1 MGKKSAIKEEH
12 QYNQLS
18 KIAQNLRNEIFNLE
32 DSFKTTVEDTKDKVN
47 SVEEEVVNNRMK
59 VEKAVYANKNNQ
71 FRINQAE
78 NKIKQLPEISEKTEK
93 TIERV
98 DETEKHLGDLDGWV
112 NNLDS
117 ALEQQHY
124 DIQDTGAE
132 VGHQKIQITLLESNL
147 TALDEKFNKSDKN
160 AKAFKQQLI
169 ARTNLIGAKEKN
181 LEEKVSDI
189 EQAST
194 DFTNMINNV
203 SSDVANH
210 HIAFETGLR
219 TASTSAAY
227 AKQTASQT
235 KNTLDAFM
243 KRSNRSSQT
252 LFGKINRQNDLLA
265 FLMNKV
271 QKLEKTLEEQ
281 SK

>member
-1 MGKKSAIKEEH
+1 MG
-12 QYNQLS
+12 
-18 KIAQNLRNEIFNLE
+18 
-32 DSFKTTVEDTKDKVN
+32 VN

-59 VEKAVYANKNNQ
+59 VEKAVYANK
-71 FRINQAE
+71 
-78 NKIKQLPEISEKTEK
+78 IKQLPEINEKTEK

-189 EQAST
+189 QQAST

-235 KNTLDAFM
+235 KNALDAFM

-271 QKLEKTLEEQ
+271 QKLEKTIEEQ

>member
-1 MGKKSAIKEEH
+1 M
-12 QYNQLS
+12 
-18 KIAQNLRNEIFNLE
+18 
-32 DSFKTTVEDTKDKVN
+32 
-47 SVEEEVVNNRMK
+47 
-59 VEKAVYANKNNQ
+59 
-71 FRINQAE
+71 
-78 NKIKQLPEISEKTEK
+78 
-93 TIERV
+93 ERV
-98 DETEKHLGDLDGWV
+98 EETEKHLGDLDGWV

-147 TALDEKFNKSDKN
+147 TSLDEKFNKSDKN

-169 ARTNLIGAKEKN
+169 ARTNLIGAKEQN
-181 LEEKVSDI
+181 LEKKVTEI

-203 SSDVANH
+203 SSDVENH

-235 KNTLDAFM
+235 KNTLEAFM
-243 KRSNRSSQT
+243 KRANRSSQT